1 MIVGSA
7 VIPPNAPAFSQ
18 RFFCGIDFD
27 PRCNSP
33 LGVEGI
39 ADGAPRGHELLNK
52 MRMNCR
58 IEPRVTEP
66 PKAAAYDKVPA
77 IRGWRVVSA

>member
-7 VIPPNAPAFSQ
+7 VIPPNAATFSQ
-18 RFFCGIDFD
+18 CLFRVIDFD

-39 ADGAPRGHELLNK
+39 ADGAPRGHEFLNK
-52 MRMNCR
+52 MRMNRR
-58 IEPRVTEP
+58 IESGVTEP
-66 PKAAAYDKVPA
+66 PKAAPYHKVPA
-77 IRGWRVVSA
+77 IRGRSVISA